1 MGQKLPD
8 MVADR
13 PITGK
18 CTLRPAVPDF
28 LLKLGV
34 VLLEQFQQCFLLD
47 ADTEIDVFEFGGGY
61 ITVRLHQFLV
71 AAVYLHP
78 NFIND
83 KIDSL
88 RFNALARSTVV
99 LHVPQSWGNVHLATE
114 LFNLA
119 VHRDTAH
126 QRQVAVWFGTAFL
139 HVKQYFEC
147 TSHNS
152 HFLGDKIS
160 Y

>member
-1 MGQKLPD
+1 

-18 CTLRPAVPDF
+18 YPLRPAVPDF

-47 ADTEIDVFEFGGGY
+47 ADTEIGVFEFGGGN
-61 ITVRLHQFLV
+61 ITVRLHQLLIT
-71 AAVYLHP
+71 AVYL
-78 NFIND
+78 NTDFIYR
-83 KIDSL
+83 KVDSL
-88 RFNALARSTVV
+88 RFDALARSTAV
-99 LHVPQSWGNVHLATE
+99 LHVPQPWENVHLATE

-126 QRQVAVWFGTAFL
+126 QRQVAVRLLAAFL
-139 HVKQYFEC
+139 HVK
-147 TSHNS
+147 
-152 HFLGDKIS
+152 
-160 Y
+160 

>member
-1 MGQKLPD
+1 MGQKLPN

-34 VLLEQFQQCFLLD
+34 VLLEQFQQSFLLD
-47 ADTEIDVFEFGGGY
+47 ADTEIGVFEFGGGY
-61 ITVRLHQFLV
+61 ITVRLHQFLI
-71 AAVYLHP
+71 AAVYLHTD
-78 NFIND
+78 FIYR
-83 KIDSL
+83 KVDSL
-88 RFNALARSTVV
+88 RFDALARSTAV
-99 LHVPQSWGNVHLATE
+99 LHVPQPWGNVHLATE

-126 QRQVAVWFGTAFL
+126 
-139 HVKQYFEC
+139 
-147 TSHNS
+147 
-152 HFLGDKIS
+152 
-160 Y
+160 

>member
-1 MGQKLPD
+1 

-47 ADTEIDVFEFGGGY
+47 ADTEIGVFELGGGN
-61 ITVRLHQFLV
+61 ITVRLHQLLI
-71 AAVYLHP
+71 AAVYLHTD
-78 NFIND
+78 FIYR
-83 KIDSL
+83 KVDSL
-88 RFNALARSTVV
+88 RFDALARGTVV
-99 LHVPQSWGNVHLATE
+99 LHVPQPWGNVHLATE

-126 QRQVAVWFGTAFL
+126 
-139 HVKQYFEC
+139 
-147 TSHNS
+147 
-152 HFLGDKIS
+152 
-160 Y
+160 